1 MADDYERAE
10 MPGIGAV
17 LYRHKVSSP
26 RWLMGLLTA
35 FPAGIGAV
43 GATAFMIADQPWIAA
58 AMLGGGAVVA
68 GATALMN
75 VVFSSARIAVSEGE
89 VHIQLG
95 LAGPRIPIRGIADVE
110 IAPSGVNKIGMG
122 VGTDLRGTTYYRLW
136 GDNRRAVHLTLNNGK
151 RIVVVMKDPDAMA
164 RAVEAAR
171 SRDAAHAV
179 PDVRVAEDASVTGPS
194 ESTAHEVAQVRGVG
208 ERESRR

>member
-17 LYRHKVSSP
+17 LYRHKVTSP

-43 GATAFMIADQPWIAA
+43 GATAFLIVDQPWIAA

-68 GATALMN
+68 GASALMN

-95 LAGPRIPIRGIADVE
+95 FAGPRIPIRGIADVE

-136 GDNRRAVHLTLNNGK
+136 GDNRRAVHLTLINGE

-164 RAVEAAR
+164 RAIEEAR
-171 SRDAAHAV
+171 SRDAQAAAG
-179 PDVRVAEDASVTGPS
+179 VRVAEDAAATSSPESDAQEAAQALGSS
-194 ESTAHEVAQVRGVG
+194 ERGA
-208 ERESRR
+208 RA